1 MEHSEGITATEP
13 VHSLTRVD
21 GLYPN
26 TWDDIDKS
34 YHWLALRGYGWQFGE
49 QGILQSVL
57 TVLGLDSGKVF
68 ECGAGDANQLP
79 LTCQGLILEG
89 WKSLLVEPNSSC
101 LSMLKARMAQFGIKN
116 AAFSSD
122 VLCAAENKMDGGITI
137 DELFNREHFYPDVAI
152 LDIDSY
158 EWYIL
163 RDMEHKPKVLV
174 VEHMDLAYPEPID
187 AVPPIGEC
195 GKPVHENTTILKQA
209 TWSQT
214 KTLMESK
221 GFTAVAKTR
230 VNGVYVRN
238 DLAPMVAE
246 GPIKR
251 KWPKVETPRCTI
263 ILSQPRLGFTDH
275 ALRVANVCRE
285 LGYSVANSAGAFWDR
300 DISLVTEGVIKEQQP
315 DFLIYSDYDS
325 VFSVDDVRKLVET
338 INNDP
343 EMGAIGAVQMSR
355 HDDKPLVMDADTE
368 YNKPISTVRYQHF
381 GLTVIR
387 RQVFEQIPQ
396 PWFWSL
402 PNLDGSWS
410 APNRS
415 DADITFWRL
424 LHEHQIK
431 VCQHNEVVIGHMIVS
446 VKWPSNRGVGV
457 TIQPIENYNRYG
469 KPKNAIFTP
478 ELYKLKPE

>member
-1 MEHSEGITATEP
+1 MTTISEDVTQEP

-21 GLYPN
+21 GLCAIK
-26 TWDDIDKS
+26 WDDIDPA
-34 YHWLALRGYGWQFGE
+34 YHWLANRGYGWQFGE
-49 QGILQSVL
+49 QGMLQSVL

-68 ECGAGDANQLP
+68 ECGAGDAHKLP

-89 WKSLLVEPNSSC
+89 WKSLLVEPNSAC
-101 LSMLKARMAQFGIKN
+101 FETLKARMAYFGIKN
-116 AAFSSD
+116 ATFCSE
-122 VLCAAENKMDGGITI
+122 VLCAVENRMDGAVTI
-137 DELFNREHFYPDVAI
+137 DELFNRERFHPDVMI

-163 RDMEHKPKVLV
+163 KGMEERPKVVL
-174 VEHMDLAYPEPID
+174 VEHMDIAYPDQPLEIPAIE
-187 AVPPIGEC
+187 EC
-195 GKPVHENTTILKQA
+195 GKPMQIPTYLKQG
-209 TWSQT
+209 TWYQT
-214 KTLMESK
+214 KAMMESK
-221 GFTAVAKTR
+221 GYTAVAKTR
-230 VNGVYVRN
+230 VNGLYVRN
-238 DLAPMVAE
+238 DLAAMVAE
-246 GPIKR
+246 GPIKH
-251 KWPKVETPRCTI
+251 KWKKVENPRCTI

-285 LGYSVANSAGAFWDR
+285 LGYNVANSMGAFWDR
-300 DISLVTEGVIKEQQP
+300 DISLVTEGVIKEQSP

-338 INNDP
+338 INSDP

-355 HDDKPLVMDADTE
+355 HDDRPLVMDADTD
-368 YNKPISTVRYQHF
+368 YSKPISEVRYQHF
-381 GLTVIR
+381 GLTVVR

-424 LHEHQIK
+424 LHEHQFK

-446 VKWPSNRGVGV
+446 VKWPSNTGRGV
-457 TIQPIENYNRYG
+457 TLQPIENYNRTG
-469 KPKNAIFTP
+469 KPKNAVFTP
-478 ELYKLKPE
+478 ELYKPKPE